1 MIFKKL
7 ELNNFRK
14 IKSAKIELHKGI
26 NIFYGDNAAG
36 KTSILEALWCFT
48 GAKSFRGSKDTDLIS
63 FKSKKASIKLDF
75 FDNERD
81 QECIINIEKRR
92 EAILNN
98 VDYGPASKIAGK
110 INAIVFSPIDL
121 NIIENGPTF
130 RRKFMDTAIC
140 QLYPVYIDSYKKY
153 LRAVEQRNK
162 ILKDIKFNPMLEEF
176 LDDFENEISEFG
188 AEIIDYRKK
197 FIEKLNSYLPKIY
210 EGISFGK
217 EKIEIF
223 YETDAGETK
232 EQFKENLKAL
242 RNEDIKNLSTSIGP
256 HRDDIDI
263 KIDGI
268 SARYFGS
275 QGQKRSAAI
284 ALKLSES
291 EVIYELTGKKPVA
304 LLDDVMSELDIN
316 RQNYILNHIKDW
328 QVFITCCDKENFSSL
343 KEGKIFEVKNGEIL
357 N

>member
-1 MIFKKL
+1 MIFKTL
-7 ELNNFRK
+7 EINNFRK
-14 IKSAKIELHKGI
+14 IKSAKLELHRGI

-63 FKSKKASIKLDF
+63 FGCQKSNIKLEF

-92 EAILNN
+92 EAVLN
-98 VDYGPASKIAGK
+98 DIEYGPASKIAGK
-110 INAIVFSPIDL
+110 INAIVFSPNDL
-121 NIIENGPTF
+121 NIIENGPAY
-130 RRKFMDTAIC
+130 RRKFIDVAIC
-140 QLYPVYIDSYKKY
+140 QLYPAYIEIYKKY
-153 LRAVEQRNK
+153 VRAVEQRNK

-176 LDDFENEISEFG
+176 LDDFESEISKLG
-188 AEIIDYRKK
+188 TEIILYRKK
-197 FIEKLNSYLPKIY
+197 YIEKLNFYLPNIY
-210 EGISFGK
+210 KGISNGK
-217 EKIEIF
+217 ENIEIL
-223 YETDAGETK
+223 YLSYTGNS
-232 EQFKENLKAL
+232 EQEFKEKL
-242 RNEDIKNLSTSIGP
+242 RILRKDDIKNLSTSIGP
-256 HRDDIDI
+256 HRDDIEI
-263 KIDGI
+263 KIDNI
-268 SARYFGS
+268 SARNFGS

-291 EVIYELTGKKPVA
+291 EVLYEVTGKKAVA

-328 QVFITCCDKENFSSL
+328 QVFITCCDKENFNSL

-357 N
+357 I